1 MCPHDVASGADRTP
15 SQRSRHHRTG
25 GGAFGSLGVAAS
37 RFEKPREYNA
47 AHEPD
52 IRIQVSDSSNAG
64 AFGRIASASPGS
76 ISSQGRGH
84 RRGSL
89 VVPGRGPRHSQDE
102 AARWPPLLSGSRL
115 LSLPVRTMAV
125 LFALLAPRGQLPVCW
140 AKPGAGPAAA
150 HSYTRVCNFTRTTFS
165 FEKI

>member
-1 MCPHDVASGADRTP
+1 MCPHDVASGADQIL
-15 SQRSRHHRTG
+15 SQRSRHHRTV

-76 ISSQGRGH
+76 IGSQGRGH

-115 LSLPVRTMAV
+115 LSLPVRTDGGPLCSA
-125 LFALLAPRGQLPVCW
+125 GS
-140 AKPGAGPAAA
+140 AGPAPRLLGK
-150 HSYTRVCNFTRTTFS
+150 TRGRPRRCS
-165 FEKI
+165 FLHTCVQFHTHYILL